1 MRLPMPRLRL
11 RRPASVA
18 AVALVVALLSAC
30 GGGGGGTG
38 TESTAEGEAG
48 GTYRI
53 GWENTFG
60 FTNNFDPTGE
70 YLGEAHGIYT
80 SLLIRRLVAYNHVAG
95 AAGNEVVADIATEI
109 PEPTNDGKTYTF
121 EIKDGVMFSPPLNR
135 AVTSADFRYA
145 FERLAKPDNGGQ
157 YSFYYNVIEGFEEF
171 GEGNGDTISG
181 IETPDDNTIVFNL
194 TQPAGDFLYRLAM
207 PAVGPIPEEVASC
220 YDGKP
225 GFYGRVLV
233 STGPYMIEGADQANA
248 SSCSTLKNFS
258 GYDGTTKLILV
269 RNPSYDADT
278 DSTASR
284 ESLPDRFEWIVNANA
299 DDIFAKIDAGELDD
313 HVSSIPPQVLRRF
326 TTDPNLENRVH
337 QNSGDRT
344 WYLTMNLTQPPFD
357 DLNVRK
363 AMNWVMDKH
372 GLVQAWG
379 GPAIGDVAQHIIP
392 NSMLND
398 ALIDYEPYKTEG
410 DLGDVAKA
418 KAAMQGSKYD
428 TAGNG
433 TCSAPECKNVL
444 LVADTR
450 ATDEKMLPVIQ
461 ASAAKIGITF
471 TVRTIEGAYPAI
483 QTPSRNIPIAERP
496 GWGKDYADAYT
507 FFSPLFDGRTI
518 IGNGNTNYS
527 LVGITPE
534 KAKEVKVTGSVE
546 NVPSVDADLDAC
558 AVLTGTERVD
568 CYGALDR
575 KLMEEVVPWVP
586 YLWQNTV
593 HITSER
599 VTKWDFDQS
608 AGSISYAHVAVE
620 AE

>member
-278 DSTASR
+278 DSSASR

-357 DLNVRK
+357 DVNVRK

-398 ALIDYEPYKTEG
+398 ALIDYEPYKSEG
-410 DLGDVAKA
+410 DTGDVAQA